1 MTNIERTRWRQK
13 AATVLKYLLPPL
25 ALVGVAS
32 LLFLASVVLSHPGQ
46 NRSTVRRGISPGAVS
61 PAATLEDRYLD
72 LLKKYLT
79 RYDFAESYRQVSLN
93 SPFRK
98 LVGRFLASRGLE
110 VVRVEPAD
118 PDERMVGWDW
128 PLTAET
134 MIGLKRLDNLEYTIR
149 DVVQRRVP
157 GDLIE
162 AGAWRGGATIFMK
175 AVLQVYH
182 DEERRVWVADSF
194 QGLPKPNA
202 ELYPA
207 DAGSTFWTYD
217 QLAVS
222 VEEVEAN
229 FRRYGLLD
237 ERVKFLV
244 GWFKDTLPS
253 APIERLAILRI
264 DADMYQSTME
274 ALRYL
279 YPKLSVGGYVILDD
293 YGAVTVSK
301 QAILDYRAEQGIT
314 EEIKQI
320 DWSGVYWQKLR

>member
-1 MTNIERTRWRQK
+1 MTNVERTRWSQK

-32 LLFLASVVLSHPGQ
+32 LFFVAYVAWSFPRYFPGA
-46 NRSTVRRGISPGAVS
+46 NRGIARV
-61 PAATLEDRYLD
+61 AATSANTVEERYLD
-72 LLKKYLT
+72 LLKRYLI
-79 RYDFAESYRQVSLN
+79 RYDFTESYRKITLHT
-93 SPFRK
+93 PLLRFA
-98 LVGRFLASRGLE
+98 GRYLASRGLE
-110 VVRVEPAD
+110 IVQVSPASLGD
-118 PDERMVGWDW
+118 RMVGKDW

-134 MIGLKRLDNLEYTIR
+134 MIGLKRLDNLEYCIR
-149 DVVQRRVP
+149 DVLQRRVP

-207 DAGSTFWTYD
+207 DAGSNFWVYD
-217 QLAVS
+217 QLAVP
-222 VEEVEAN
+222 VEEVQAN

-253 APIERLAILRI
+253 APIERLAVLRI

>member
-1 MTNIERTRWRQK
+1 
-13 AATVLKYLLPPL
+13 
-25 ALVGVAS
+25 
-32 LLFLASVVLSHPGQ
+32 
-46 NRSTVRRGISPGAVS
+46 
-61 PAATLEDRYLD
+61 
-72 LLKKYLT
+72 
-79 RYDFAESYRQVSLN
+79 
-93 SPFRK
+93 
-98 LVGRFLASRGLE
+98 
-110 VVRVEPAD
+110 
-118 PDERMVGWDW
+118 
-128 PLTAET
+128 
-134 MIGLKRLDNLEYTIR
+134 
-149 DVVQRRVP
+149 
-157 GDLIE
+157 
-162 AGAWRGGATIFMK
+162 MK

-202 ELYPA
+202 ELYPE
-207 DAGSTFWTYD
+207 DAGSNFWVYD
-217 QLAVS
+217 QLAVP
-222 VEEVEAN
+222 VEEVQAN

-237 ERVKFLV
+237 ERVKFLG

-253 APIERLAILRI
+253 APIERLAVLRI